1 MLLVAWLRSLRRSR
15 PEPPRRGRTPLPL
28 RVRRLEA
35 RRVLNAS
42 AVVPLGD
49 PTMHQETEFVTF
61 DGLGGV
67 TVDAGQFA
75 NDGLDDLFH
84 VARDADRLV
93 VSLNG
98 ERVFSGLADT
108 VTSLTIEGSSDADH
122 LQVDLGPS
130 GLPVG
135 ALRFDAQ
142 DSAADDTLA
151 IHGTSPDVAHTLLG
165 EGGGRVAAGG
175 TSIDYNGVELLR
187 DAVATATRELRLDGA
202 DAVSLS
208 SGHDGLLLATDG
220 QQILF
225 GHSQHLAI
233 NLDGDGTSR
242 IDVAGLGEF
251 HSDVSIFG
259 DQNDTVRLNGSSD
272 LGRGDLFVVAGTIDV
287 DGSIHS
293 DGGAL
298 RLTASSQLT
307 VGVDGLL
314 DSDGGF
320 VSLNAG
326 PHGSLTLTGTVDV
339 SDDDGIGG
347 EARLLGRDVRLEAG
361 ADVHADGRLG
371 GGTILVG
378 GDYQGANAAVLNA
391 LRTTVAH
398 DVTLSA
404 DALDAGDGGR
414 IIIWAEGTTR
424 FAGAVFARGGTGG
437 GDGGFAEVSGKEAL
451 AFLGTAD
458 LSATQGQGGTLLLDP
473 RTITIVASDPDLNG
487 DGTVGDDL
495 EDPGDLA
502 DEDSQGSDTDS
513 IITAGAVEAILAGG
527 QSLVLAASDRIDVE
541 AAITVE
547 TGTAG
552 LTLIADLVS
561 IDAAVSIGGT
571 FEVRGDNIHI
581 NAAIATPGEVVL
593 TTHTDGGEIHL
604 GGEDVPGAGG
614 VGEVLGISQSEL
626 DNIDAAVLQIGST
639 ATGIIWLTDDVV
651 SPAPVLKLVSG
662 GAIVAELPVLPN
674 DVLPT
679 ITATSL
685 VTIAGVNVRL
695 DGANHVDSLAGHVI
709 PLGGTFEFVN
719 TGDLTVTSVG
729 GVDGILANA
738 AITIETG
745 GDLSIGQNVDST
757 GHAITLSAGSAGT
770 IQLADS
776 AVIAGGT
783 GAEGITILRGTLA
796 GDGTVTGDLTIVAG
810 ASLAPGS
817 SPGTL
822 TVDGNLT
829 LADGSLSI
837 FEIDDDRTNPPDA
850 PLAGTDYDHVVVTGN
865 TTIESGAGLQLDPSG
880 STAIDAGD
888 VYTLIHTAGT
898 LSGTFDGF
906 PHGLELTDFGGAGVD
921 AVVGY
926 AAGNFVVQV
935 VGPIV
940 FTAPDDDSA
949 NDLRIVRNDLV
960 VEFYV
965 DGVLTGSSLLAAAD
979 SITVV
984 GSSSEDESL
993 TVDYSGGV
1001 FGVAI
1006 TFDAGAGGSDSLILS
1021 NGSFTTITHT
1031 FANANDGRVEMVV
1044 GPLTETIVYTG
1055 LEPIDD
1061 NLLADNRIFVFS
1073 DGSETITLT
1082 DAPNAGEMTIDST
1095 LGESVTF
1102 VNPGSLMTILA
1113 GGGDDVIEIHSVDAD
1128 YRASLTIDGG
1138 AGNDSVLLGAALLL
1152 GDAVSAG
1159 HLDVTA
1165 EQISLGA
1172 NLATN
1177 GGASAGNVTLDG
1189 AVTLLADVSIDTS
1202 AVGTDGTITITS
1214 SLNADLESNNRTL
1227 TVVAGDG
1234 NVAFQGEIG
1243 GTDRLAALTIA
1254 SAGDVSFSSLVSVT
1268 GNLTQTAGTGTTTLR
1283 GGSIGGGLSLT
1294 TNAVAFAA
1302 GTTDVTGTATIDAAT
1317 AIAGGTADGVA
1328 DLVAAS
1334 IVLSTTAAVG
1344 NVGVGV
1350 SGTPLEVATPG
1361 VVTVSTAAGDGDVF
1375 LTTIGDLNLDRI
1387 DAGTGNVTLVATGA
1401 VIDAR
1406 AGDGAGNENILAA
1419 SATLTAATGIGSTDA
1434 IDTAVDTLSAVN
1446 TQSGDVRIDEATS
1459 VTVTALAQQRVLP
1472 GDPIPDGV
1480 IVVTAGGVLTVEGTG
1495 VLTEGSGGIALTS
1508 GSDLI
1513 VNAAVQAGA
1522 DPATDAT
1529 LGDATDVV
1537 LTSGQDLDVNAA
1549 VTADG
1554 HVMLTATRDVVATA
1568 TVVAGD
1574 SPAAT
1579 GMLRV
1584 DAGRSVALT
1593 AAGSLT
1599 ADGETTILANAG
1611 SVALAGSVAAGS
1623 TGVVRIVANTTVNQT
1638 SGGITG
1644 DELGVIA
1651 GGDVSLFGPA
1661 NNVNTFA
1668 GTSTGGSLAFADVD
1682 GFTLASVASNPDF
1695 AGVVGAVAS
1704 DGDVSLLAGNGLL
1717 ALDADVTASASGTIR
1732 LAGDS
1737 INQVSGNLS
1746 AGSLGVIATGP
1757 VTLTSTAN
1765 DVDTFAASAGGNLTF
1780 RDVDGFTVD
1789 TVGADTGF
1797 AGVSGVAGQN
1807 VTLHAETGDLTLVAD
1822 VAADAGSGII
1832 RLSAE
1837 QGAVSQTS
1845 GAVTGGALGVRAGA
1859 GGVSLTSAANN
1870 VGLFAGASEGAITYH
1885 DATGFTVGTVSG
1897 TLQFAATSGAQSTNG
1912 GVTLSAGTGTL
1923 ELAADVIS
1931 VAGGTVWLTSGAG
1944 ITQSAGAIV
1953 SEALAVEAAGDVSL
1967 LSAGNNVNTFAAVN
1981 NGANAG
1987 VAYRDAD
1994 LLTVG
1999 TVPGPNQGPGIA
2011 GISTDNGDVLLVTGL
2026 GGVSGDGDLLIADAI
2041 SAGSGTVRLNA
2052 DGVVIQFFGA
2062 PITAGALGV
2071 RAVGDL
2077 FLHDDENDVAT
2088 FAATTN
2094 GIVELR
2100 VQGDLTIGTVTAV
2113 SGLFAATSGITTGGG
2128 DVLLETGIDA
2138 PAGNGALS
2146 IDANIDAGA
2155 GVVRIAADGPVSQTA
2170 TIVGS
2175 ALGIR
2180 TTGGAIELL
2189 AANDVDVFAADSAGG
2204 AVQFAD
2210 VDGLT
2215 IGTVSG
2221 RFGDEVAFFPPT
2233 VGIVTAGGNVAV
2245 VAESLDIEETISS
2258 SGGSILLQA
2267 DDLAIQADVDA
2278 TNTGLVQITPRTDGR
2293 ALTLGG
2299 AGGLSL
2305 NETELNFITAELL
2318 AIGGI
2323 GVAVADGAA
2332 AASAGRITIAGTLAP
2347 ANIGNLSFLTA
2358 ADVFGTAAGSIAVPG
2373 VIVFDVGTG
2382 VTGNGGSDGTFLA
2395 VSASGIAGRV
2405 NGTGEFRV
2413 SSAGDTVV
2421 GLPVTLDPI
2430 AIAGSTAGF
2439 DGITTQ
2445 NGTIALEAEGGSL
2458 TVVADLAVQGPNAD
2472 LILQAVGATSDLIL
2486 NANVTSERSVL
2497 MLATRDITQ
2506 ASDDHFVIAPGVRLA
2521 AGRNIGSALAPI
2533 DLQADTVAALSF
2545 FGNVFLNQDAG
2556 GGDLTIGAV
2565 GDVTGVAAG
2574 GAVVVTTEA
2583 GDLDVAAPV
2592 FAVGSVELVSSSA
2605 LNSTTAGTITGNA
2618 VTLTATGPISLA
2630 GTVVSSGNTTIHSS
2644 ASRVD
2649 LAGAT
2654 VGGQLDVDA
2663 DGGRIR
2669 VDGHVDATGLITFD
2683 AAAGINVTAGGSL
2696 SGSNAIELNAV
2707 GPIILGGP
2715 VSAASLLS
2723 AVSSGS
2729 HIVVAAPATSGGA
2742 MILNAQAGNVSA
2754 SAAVTAGGLLDID
2767 ADGSVTVTPAGS
2779 LAGNG
2784 IDLRANGLISLS
2796 GSVNSNSHASIVS
2809 AADGITIAAVAHAN
2823 GNLVATAQG
2832 GSIVVSAA
2840 VSAGGV
2846 LDFDA
2851 AGSLTTTAA
2860 GSLTGNVVDL
2870 HANGPISLAG
2880 TVVSSGNTTIHSSA
2894 SRVDLAGATVGGQLD
2909 VDADGGRI
2917 RVDGHVDATGL
2928 ITFDAAAGINVTAGG
2943 SLSGSNA
2950 IELNAVGPIILGGPV
2965 SAASLLS
2972 VVSSNGSLTT
2982 TAAGSLT
2989 ANVVDLHADG
2999 PVSLSGPVNSNNHTS
3014 IVSAAG
3020 GITVRT
3026 AAVSGGPIVVS
3037 AAGGIDLATIGSL
3050 VATNIVLTAGGP
3062 ISLNGTVVSGDTIS
3076 AVATGGG
3083 VGITGSFNAGGN
3095 VVVTAGAGPVTVSGN
3110 VVVLGA
3116 IDVDASRGIVVS
3128 QAGSVAAATV
3138 DLRAG
3143 TGALLNGDV
3152 TSGSRLDVV
3161 TDAGSINISSR
3172 LLAANSLTLAA
3183 PSGPVVLNA
3192 AGQLLS
3198 RHVDVDAG
3206 GSVLLAGRTAAIV
3219 DLVVSSTLQTVI
3231 GGPTSAGNSINIGS
3245 GGNLVVS
3252 AAVSSGGLVNLQSL
3266 AVMNVTSAGSI
3277 GAGTIQ
3283 MLGTG
3288 SVLIGG
3294 RLDATFNT
3302 SVVSAGG
3309 GVLVDAPVSTGQ
3321 NMSMLA
3327 GNGNVMLGHNL
3338 AAGQTVILQSPNG
3351 SVLQPSSAWTVAGQ
3365 SAVFVAGGSVGQTG
3379 EAIDLAVNRV
3389 AATAV
3394 HGGAWLNQD
3403 ASAGTL
3409 TVAILGTERGVRSTQ
3424 PVGISTE
3431 NGDLVL
3437 AAPVMGSTID
3447 LIANRAAGS
3456 PDPGRVLFDRGY
3468 AETPTGR
3475 IVASPPQNIP
3485 VDEAGNPITRF
3496 ELASPFIVTFGIIAG
3511 NIADTVDGTLGDR
3524 GVTVSVDFVQPP
3536 IFDPSQNRFQS
3547 ITDATGAMVAD
3558 RFGPFSFQYSELF
3571 LQAQLILGGAREQL
3585 FNIVITASQD
3595 DSISIAEQLDGTTIV
3610 DPTQQTVRFGD
3621 VSTSPTEQSL
3631 SVPLGIVSPV
3641 FAGIDIPQ
3649 IVEADV
3655 PVTPDEP
3662 PVFVAPAPS
3671 LPLVVG
3677 GVESTG
3683 ASAGASS
3690 ADRPRL
3696 FLVWERPDESGETAT
3711 IEIDLIWFARDYQRQ
3726 LIGYLKEGRYW
3737 FELAEPGSPARQ
3749 LGDSFYVRNGLV
3761 IDDPAAAGSEAVEPP
3776 QVTPDVP
3783 DVPPPLAPPEAGR
3796 DPADDDRADRP
3807 SGDST
3812 AAVIGSQSAAAVVG
3826 GLLYRRW
3833 RGRLTAAR
3841 NEDRQEAPL
3850 GKPARRTRQ
3859 LRRAAQADWVGSGAT
3874 GFVQDTRD
3882 TATRGTA
3889 NAEETG

>member
-49 PTMHQETEFVTF
+49 PAMHQETEFVTF

-259 DQNDTVRLNGSSD
+259 DENDTVRLNGSSD

-810 ASLAPGS
+810 ASLAPGN

-979 SITVV
+979 SITVI

-1202 AVGTDGTITITS
+1202 AAGTDGTITITS

-1668 GTSTGGSLAFADVD
+1668 GTSTGGSLAFADID

-1789 TVGADTGF
+1789 AVGADTGF

-1967 LSAGNNVNTFAAVN
+1967 LSAANNVNTFAAVN

-2245 VAESLDIEETISS
+2245 VAGSLDIEETISS

-2683 AAAGINVTAGGSL
+2683 AT
-2696 SGSNAIELNAV
+2696 
-2707 GPIILGGP
+2707 
-2715 VSAASLLS
+2715 
-2723 AVSSGS
+2723 
-2729 HIVVAAPATSGGA
+2729 
-2742 MILNAQAGNVSA
+2742 
-2754 SAAVTAGGLLDID
+2754 
-2767 ADGSVTVTPAGS
+2767 
-2779 LAGNG
+2779 
-2784 IDLRANGLISLS
+2784 
-2796 GSVNSNSHASIVS
+2796 
-2809 AADGITIAAVAHAN
+2809 
-2823 GNLVATAQG
+2823 
-2832 GSIVVSAA
+2832 
-2840 VSAGGV
+2840 
-2846 LDFDA
+2846 
-2851 AGSLTTTAA
+2851 
-2860 GSLTGNVVDL
+2860 
-2870 HANGPISLAG
+2870 
-2880 TVVSSGNTTIHSSA
+2880 
-2894 SRVDLAGATVGGQLD
+2894 
-2909 VDADGGRI
+2909 
-2917 RVDGHVDATGL
+2917 
-2928 ITFDAAAGINVTAGG
+2928 AGINVTAGG

-3496 ELASPFIVTFGIIAG
+3496 ELASPFVVTFGIIAG

-3859 LRRAAQADWVGSGAT
+3859 LRRAAQADWVGSGAS